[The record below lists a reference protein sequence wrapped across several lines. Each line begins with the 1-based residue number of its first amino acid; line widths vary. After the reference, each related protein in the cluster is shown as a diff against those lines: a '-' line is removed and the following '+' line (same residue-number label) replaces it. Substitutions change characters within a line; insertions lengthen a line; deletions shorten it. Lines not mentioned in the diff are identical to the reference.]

1 MKTIVFNIDEIKWVK
16 HPKFIGVYMKDMLI
30 PENNMDVTNKYIKI
44 EPKGEI
50 TVHTH
55 DVTEAFY
62 LLEGRASVLVNGDR
76 ISLKA
81 GNMIA
86 APKDVPHGIKNE
98 TDEDVILLATFGVK

>member
-1 MKTIVFNIDEIKWVK
+1 MKTLVFDVNEMKWEK
-16 HPKFIGVYMKDMLI
+16 HPTFPGVYMKDVI
-30 PENNMDVTNKYIKI
+30 TKEHNMDVTNKYIKI

-55 DVTEAFY
+55 DVTEAIY
-62 LLEGRASVLVNGDR
+62 LLEGDASILVNGDR

-86 APKDVPHGIKNE
+86 APESVLHGIKNE
-98 TDEDVILLATFGVK
+98 TDKDIILLATFGVK